1 MKEMN
6 VNVAVFGSG
15 LAGLAAAVTLL
26 EKGVKG
32 VTVFEKRPFQGGAIS
47 NTPMCTMVIK
57 NDRKYQDKAFK
68 EHCLYTNFDGNME
81 AARAWINNTWRIPE
95 YINKSLGLDFEMK
108 VDIPYE
114 DIGNTDGY
122 TGGFPFG
129 MNLGD
134 VYMLK
139 ARGQGHGAALICLR
153 ARQKIKKL
161 GGEIVFDTALHE
173 LIKEG
178 DTVTGAIVKEKNG
191 EVYRVN
197 AKDIIVATGG
207 LGNAAKEMIKQETG
221 YKVTDRYMSDGGNL
235 YCNSFVNDQMTG
247 DGLKAIWKI
256 GGEKTKI
263 MGAGRHIAYPGIL
276 NYVPWIVKN
285 QISTIMEQ
293 PYLIVNAY
301 GERFI
306 DEGEN
311 RRSANIATAM
321 RNQPGRIAYLIF
333 DEETMKHLETDGTEY
348 FYMIFPATKIEN
360 GKEQFRKMIEE
371 AESRQVFMTDTLE
384 ALADQAGIEKDGLLK
399 TVNRYNKLCA
409 QGYDED
415 FGKDPKYLRPVKSG
429 SFYGIRLVNC
439 TYSQLGGVN
448 VNGKGQVLD
457 QTHKPI
463 PHLYAAGDTA
473 AGCIYGPST
482 PNVTSV
488 SSISY
493 VQGMLCA
500 DSIAADQDGV
510 WETPEPEVSKPEEK
524 KEGLSK
530 KPVTIADHC
539 IRCGLCIDLH
549 PELFDYD
556 YDKDEICVLP
566 EAQKTERREEVK
578 EMAKDC
584 AVAAIRVKDTVER

>member
-1 MKEMN
+1 MREKN
-6 VNVAVFGSG
+6 VNAAVFGSG

-26 EKGVKG
+26 KKGVKG
-32 VTVFEKRPFQGGAIS
+32 VAVFEKRPFQGGAVS
-47 NTPMCTMVIK
+47 NTPMCTMVVK
-57 NDRKYQDKAFK
+57 NDRKWQDKAFR

-95 YINKSLGLDFEMK
+95 YIHDTLGLDFEMK
-108 VDIPYE
+108 VEVPYE
-114 DIGNTDGY
+114 DIGHADGY

-139 ARGQGHGAALICLR
+139 ARGQGHGAALVCLR
-153 ARQKIKKL
+153 ARMLIEKL
-161 GGEIVFDTALHE
+161 GGEIIFNTALKE
-173 LIKEG
+173 LIRDESG
-178 DTVTGAIVKEKNG
+178 AVTGAIVQEKKG

-197 AKDIIVATGG
+197 ANDVIVATGG
-207 LGNAAKEMIKQETG
+207 LGNAAKEMVKEETG
-221 YKVTDRYMSDGGNL
+221 YIITDRYMNDGGNL

-256 GGEKTKI
+256 GGDKTKI
-263 MGAGRHIAYPGIL
+263 MGAGRHVAYPGIL
-276 NYVPWIVKN
+276 NYVPWIVQN
-285 QISTIMEQ
+285 QVTTIMEQ

-311 RRSANIATAM
+311 RRSANMATAM

-333 DEETMKHLETDGTEY
+333 DEETMRHLENDGTEY
-348 FYMIFPATKIEN
+348 FYMIFPATKIKN

-371 AESRQVFMTDTLE
+371 AGSKQVFMTDSLE
-384 ALADQAGIEKDGLLK
+384 ELAEQAGIEKDGLLK
-399 TVNRYNKLCA
+399 TVERYNAMCE

-415 FGKDPKYLRPVKSG
+415 FSKDPKYLHPVKSG

-439 TYSQLGGVN
+439 TYSQIGGVN

-457 QTHKPI
+457 TAHKPI

-500 DSIAADQDGV
+500 DNIAAYQQADV
-510 WETPEPEVSKPEEK
+510 KETDSETSRTAAAGKLECTD
-524 KEGLSK
+524 
-530 KPVTIADHC
+530 PVTISAHC

-549 PELFDYD
+549 PELFGYD
-556 YDKDEICVLP
+556 YEKDEIRVLP
-566 EAQKTERREEVK
+566 AGQSEECKEEVK
-578 EMAKDC
+578 QMAKDC
-584 AVAAIRVKDTVER
+584 AVAAIRVH